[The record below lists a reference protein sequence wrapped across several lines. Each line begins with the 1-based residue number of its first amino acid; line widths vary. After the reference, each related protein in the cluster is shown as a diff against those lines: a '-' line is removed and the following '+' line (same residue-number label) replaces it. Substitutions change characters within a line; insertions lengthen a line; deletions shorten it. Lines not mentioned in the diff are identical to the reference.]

1 VAAGNLKL
9 EKAVPALVRALRGDP
24 SPLVR
29 GHAAWALGEIGGA
42 KESLLEASETEKD
55 PWCLQEIRLA
65 LVGGTT
71 NATLG

>member
-9 EKAVPALVRALRGDP
+9 EEAVPALIECLREDP

-42 KESLLEASETEKD
+42 EAALREAAAGESDPRCLE
-55 PWCLQEIRLA
+55 EIELA
-65 LVGGTT
+65 LAGGS
-71 NATLG
+71 AGASVS